1 MNLLEY
7 FSINEYRSF
16 LKTWFAGIPS
26 EINFWSKYIA
36 DNKNTIFKKKNF
48 EFEEYIISKNT
59 KFLDVG
65 SGPSSCVGTETEKT
79 NLQFFA
85 VDPLA
90 HIYKLIKRE
99 NKLKTI
105 VDPQFAMV
113 ECLNDKFPENEFD
126 IVHMRNALDHS
137 FNPLYGILQML
148 YIAKVGGKVILRHLE
163 NEAIAQNYNG
173 FHQWNLCAEENDYVV
188 WRKDIK
194 VKLSEFLGNIA
205 DVKIQQE
212 ENGIVRII
220 LTKKNFFTLPDNPY
234 KYDFLEI
241 FMSEHIN
248 LLGKMS
254 KSNRIGKLSK
264 TLMIIKSLTS

>member
-1 MNLLEY
+1 MNLLKY
-7 FSINEYRSF
+7 FSIDEYRKF
-16 LKTWFAGIPS
+16 LKIWFAGIPS
-26 EINFWSKYIA
+26 EISFWSKYIA
-36 DNKNTIFKKKNF
+36 DNKNVIFKKRDF
-48 EFEEYIISKNT
+48 DFEEYVKSENT

-79 NLQFFA
+79 NLQFIA

-105 VDPQFAMV
+105 VNPQFAMV

-148 YIAKVGGKVILRHLE
+148 YIVKVGGKVILRHLE
-163 NEAIAQNYNG
+163 NEAIAQNYKG

-212 ENGIVRII
+212 DNGIVRVI
-220 LTKKNFFTLPDNPY
+220 LTKKNSFTLPDNPY
-234 KYDFLEI
+234 KYDFSEI
-241 FMSEHIN
+241 FMNEYIN
-248 LLGKMS
+248 LLDKVPKKNKIS
-254 KSNRIGKLSK
+254 KLSK
-264 TLMIIKSLTS
+264 TLMLIKSLTS